1 MSDKISMGL
10 LSPGI
15 QVCEG
20 QSIYL
25 NTSPADHILSI
36 KSNVSKLL
44 KKIHRMKNTKKTRS
58 LTKEQISMYKSNKKE
73 KK

>member
-1 MSDKISMGL
+1 MSDKLSMGL

-25 NTSPADHILSI
+25 KTSPADHILSI
-36 KSNVSKLL
+36 KLNVSKLL
-44 KKIHRMKNTKKTRS
+44 KKNHRMINTIKK
-58 LTKEQISMYKSNKKE
+58 QGH
-73 KK
+73 